1 MTAEEALDHKYEYMY
16 KSEKLI
22 NKLRRQITIS
32 GSTELR
38 VLRSLVN
45 AEMANIRAKFYN
57 DTSRDYS
64 MKRKY
69 LREAIKELPK
79 TGWKFY
85 YQRKYPGMIAS
96 PYIFYVILPDGMQVS
111 WHGINYMN
119 DMQGVQENYD
129 IPWDGAQ
136 GVTLERIVNV
146 IESTLNKG

>member
-1 MTAEEALDHKYEYMY
+1 MTPEEALNHKYAYMDE
-16 KSEKLI
+16 SEKLI
-22 NKLRRQITIS
+22 KKLRRKITGK
-32 GSTELR
+32 GSNELR
-38 VLRSLVN
+38 VLRSLMN

-57 DTSRDYS
+57 DTARDYA

-69 LREAIKELPK
+69 LREAIKLLPS

-85 YQRKYPGMIAS
+85 YQRKYPGIIAS

-111 WHGINYMN
+111 WHGINYMD
-119 DMQGVQENYD
+119 DMQGVPENYD

-146 IESTLNKG
+146 INSTIGEK